1 MASNQRAYV
10 AQMLGEGLPEA
21 EIARR
26 AGISRQMVN
35 RWKHLL
41 AKQGKE
47 IFLQPKVHD
56 HHYIGLTRKQ
66 IHCAALERIEHY
78 SHPAPHGL
86 DTIYTLLREA
96 WGSVARRN
104 CTSGGNR
111 DLQARND

>member
-66 IHCAALERIEHY
+66 IHHAALERIKHY

-86 DTIYTLLREA
+86 DGTYQLLRDA
-96 WGSVARRN
+96 WESVARRN
-104 CTSGGNR
+104 S
-111 DLQARND
+111 A